1 MPPRRRHQLAP
12 HLVLGSLASRVEA
25 GSRREVHLRP
35 FGSAA
40 ASLPVPGAPRPRLCL
55 TLPQGRA
62 RSRFLTCPFR
72 KEREAERMS
81 LGNFCEGSALHVFP
95 VGTDM
100 HRAPA
105 MLVPDKG
112 NIRSSPNFSSS
123 HLPEC
128 KYTLLC

>member
-1 MPPRRRHQLAP
+1 MHPRRRQQLAP

-25 GSRREVHLRP
+25 GSRRAVHLRP
-35 FGSAA
+35 FGPAA
-40 ASLPVPGAPRPRLCL
+40 ASLPGPRALRPRPCG
-55 TLPQGRA
+55 TLPQGRP
-62 RSRFLTCPFR
+62 RSRFRTCPSR
-72 KEREAERMS
+72 KEREAEGTS
-81 LGNFCEGSALHVFP
+81 LGNFCEGPALHVFP

-112 NIRSSPNFSSS
+112 YIRSSPNFASSN
-123 HLPEC
+123 LPEC